1 MQHSNKVI
9 QSIQDDI
16 ISGKIPVGDRLPSEE
31 KFCANYGVSRT
42 VIREALQ
49 NLRGRGLLRTL
60 KGSGTYIAESSLDT
74 LAGAMETYSVLSE
87 DGDFLDLIDFRILLE
102 SECARLAASHAGESE
117 IKSLQVAYE
126 AMNDEKEDSI
136 RFVTL
141 DISFHQLI
149 AKCSGNR
156 IYTAVLRSMEKK
168 CIDYAHKNRGA
179 NNWHEVVMDAH
190 RKILDAIERGK
201 PDEAAESMRLH
212 LVSSRRHF
220 VDLQKKG

>member
-9 QSIQDDI
+9 RSIQEDI
-16 ISGKIPVGDRLPSEE
+16 ISGKIPVGGRLPSEE
-31 KFCANYGVSRT
+31 KLCLSYGVSRT

-60 KGSGTYIAESSLDT
+60 KGSGTYIAESSLDS

-87 DGDFLDLIDFRILLE
+87 DGELLDLIDFRILLE
-102 SECARLAASHAGESE
+102 SECARLAASHASESE
-117 IKSLQVAYE
+117 INSLQAALQ
-126 AMNDEKEDSI
+126 AMNEEKNDVVH
-136 RFVTL
+136 FGTL

-179 NNWHEVVMDAH
+179 RNWHQVVMDAH
-190 RKILDAIERGK
+190 RKILEAIERGK
-201 PDEAAESMRLH
+201 PDEAAEAMRLH

-220 VDLQKKG
+220 VDLQKKV